1 LTKMTLN
8 IVSTHNQAFSADE
21 FLRCNICRKL
31 YKIFS
36 MHLVTI
42 TGLTVNIAVAHRS
55 GQKTVNVMGVKGL
68 WKILDAA
75 SKPVTLESLS
85 GKILA
90 VDLSIWLHQAVH
102 VNFGSERH
110 SIFEGPKAHLQ
121 ILFFRLLKLLFY
133 GIRPIIVFDGPEISI
148 LKKRTQIRRRIK
160 LNESF
165 TKSRKLQQK
174 MLKVLAAKA
183 ADRFESTINENMTAH
198 EASSALINAESTSS
212 VQDIE
217 KIERLQTSQD
227 DHFDEDMWSYSNDE
241 ILLDGID
248 LKTVNEL
255 PLELQYEIYAAM
267 KSQPSKL
274 NVPSVSGAFSN
285 YQINELLKRNEID
298 DKLAKLREEIIL
310 SDPLLTLNVHE
321 AEKSTCAVKV
331 KKLISRDN
339 RHHIIFDR
347 EEKTVEDSKL
357 TKPFENLENDIIP
370 NCVTFDGNE
379 CEEMLFDDFIPGND
393 DVNYD
398 ENVKFI
404 EERPCELFA
413 NCKTLNDDL
422 TNDSAG
428 SSIVDVSSSIE
439 ASEPA
444 FEKERYPS
452 ENEFTQQILSTAASD
467 ELCDS
472 EENKETF
479 IECQSDDSDS
489 FVEVEELSEEHL
501 HDMLNETL
509 KSEKIA
515 ENDFSDCVV
524 LETKSVVANDVAD
537 IHWTGDFQKL
547 ESEHSRAEAGARTVT
562 SQILDEC
569 EVFLRLFGVPIV
581 KSLAEAE
588 AQCAWLEQN
597 QISEGTITDDSDIW
611 LFGGQHVYR
620 NLFVK
625 KKLVQYFDMNT
636 IKELYALNR
645 EKFILLAMLVGC
657 DYSQGVENLGVV
669 TALEIIAEFNS
680 AAEQSTPIETLV
692 SFRQWFQSAPLPG
705 ESTFRTRLRK
715 LCCHFPG
722 TFPDQCVYDAFLNP
736 KVNHFHAEDF
746 KWNLPDLDA
755 IRRYAEEN
763 FNWSKEKTD
772 QHLLPVMKK
781 LGRTHCENQSRISS
795 HFLPITIDVKAKQ
808 SKRMKVLIN
817 KMKRNETNDDVAD
830 SSDCVVKKRKKQREM
845 RK

>member
-8 IVSTHNQAFSADE
+8 IVSTHNQTFSADE
-21 FLRCNICRKL
+21 FLRCKL
-31 YKIFS
+31 
-36 MHLVTI
+36 TI
-42 TGLTVNIAVAHRS
+42 TGFTVNIAVAHRS

-160 LNESF
+160 VNESL

-212 VQDIE
+212 VQ
-217 KIERLQTSQD
+217 TSQD
-227 DHFDEDMWSYSNDE
+227 DHFDEDVWSYSNDE

-274 NVPSVSGAFSN
+274 KVPSVSGAFSN

-357 TKPFENLENDIIP
+357 TKPFENVENDIIP

-404 EERPCELFA
+404 EERPCGLFA

-428 SSIVDVSSSIE
+428 SSIVDVNSSIE

-452 ENEFTQQILSTAASD
+452 ENEFTQQILSTATND
-467 ELCDS
+467 ELCNS

-524 LETKSVVANDVAD
+524 LETKSVVANDVTD

-680 AAEQSTPIETLV
+680 AAQQSTPIETLV

-795 HFLPITIDVKAKQ
+795 HFLPITIEVKAKQ

-817 KMKRNETNDDVAD
+817 KMKRNETNEDVAD

>member
-8 IVSTHNQAFSADE
+8 IVSTHNQTFSADE
-21 FLRCNICRKL
+21 FLRCKL
-31 YKIFS
+31 
-36 MHLVTI
+36 TI
-42 TGLTVNIAVAHRS
+42 TGFTVNIAVAHRS
-55 GQKTVNVMGVKGL
+55 GQKTVNAMGVKGL

-160 LNESF
+160 VNESL

-227 DHFDEDMWSYSNDE
+227 DHFDEDVWSYSNDE

-274 NVPSVSGAFSN
+274 KVPSVSGAFSN

-347 EEKTVEDSKL
+347 EEKTVEDTKL

-404 EERPCELFA
+404 EERPCGLFA

-422 TNDSAG
+422 TNESEG
-428 SSIVDVSSSIE
+428 SSIVDPVNLRL
-439 ASEPA
+439 
-444 FEKERYPS
+444 KRKD
-452 ENEFTQQILSTAASD
+452 IL
-467 ELCDS
+467 LKM
-472 EENKETF
+472 NLRNRF
-479 IECQSDDSDS
+479 YQLLQMMN
-489 FVEVEELSEEHL
+489 FELSEEHL

-537 IHWTGDFQKL
+537 VHWTGDFQKL

-680 AAEQSTPIETLV
+680 SAQQSTPIETLV
-692 SFRQWFQSAPLPG
+692 SFRQWFESAPLPG

-795 HFLPITIDVKAKQ
+795 HFLPITIEVKAKQ

-817 KMKRNETNDDVAD
+817 KMKRNETNEDVAD

>member
-1 LTKMTLN
+1 LN
-8 IVSTHNQAFSADE
+8 LIS
-21 FLRCNICRKL
+21 K
-31 YKIFS
+31 
-36 MHLVTI
+36 
-42 TGLTVNIAVAHRS
+42 
-55 GQKTVNVMGVKGL
+55 QKTINIMGVKGL

-75 SKPVTLESLS
+75 SKPVTLESLA

-121 ILFFRLLKLLFY
+121 ILFFRLLKLLFF
-133 GIRPIIVFDGPEISI
+133 GVRPIIVFDGPEISI

-160 LNESF
+160 VNESF

-183 ADRFESTINENMTAH
+183 AYRFESAINENVTAH
-198 EASSALINAESTSS
+198 EANNTPKINVESTSS

-217 KIERLQTSQD
+217 RIEELQTSHD
-227 DHFDEDMWSYSNDE
+227 DRFDEDLWSYSNDE

-267 KSQPSKL
+267 KSQPSKVKL
-274 NVPSVSGAFSN
+274 PSVSGAFSN

-347 EEKTVEDSKL
+347 EEETVEDNEQSKP
-357 TKPFENLENDIIP
+357 TDNLENDIIP
-370 NCVTFDGNE
+370 DLVTFGGNE
-379 CEEMLFDDFIPGND
+379 CEEISFDDFIPVN

-398 ENVKFI
+398 EDVKFI
-404 EERPCELFA
+404 EERPCGLFA
-413 NCKTLNDDL
+413 NCEPLHDDL
-422 TNDSAG
+422 TDDNAG
-428 SSIVDVSSSIE
+428 SSIVDVNFSIE
-439 ASEPA
+439 TSEPG
-444 FEKERYPS
+444 FEKEKLPTK
-452 ENEFTQQILSTAASD
+452 NESPQQIVSTATRD
-467 ELCDS
+467 ELCNS

-479 IECQSDDSDS
+479 IERQSDDSDS

-509 KSEKIA
+509 KSEKII
-515 ENDFSDCVV
+515 ENNISDCVV
-524 LETKSVVANDVAD
+524 LETKPVVANDDVAD
-537 IHWTGDFQKL
+537 IHCTGGDFEKL

-569 EVFLRLFGVPIV
+569 ETFLRLFGVPIV

-611 LFGGQHVYR
+611 LFGGQRVYR
-620 NLFVK
+620 YLFVK

-636 IKELYALNR
+636 IKELFALNR

-657 DYSQGVENLGVV
+657 DYSQGVENLGIV

-680 AAEQSTPIETLV
+680 AAEKSPPIETLV
-692 SFRQWFQSAPLPG
+692 NFRQWFQSAPLPG
-705 ESTFRTRLRK
+705 ESTLRTRLRK

-781 LGRTHCENQSRISS
+781 LGKTHCENQSRISS
-795 HFLPITIDVKAKQ
+795 HFLPITIEVKAKQ

-817 KMKRNETNDDVAD
+817 KMKRNETNEDVAV

-845 RK
+845 KR

>member
-1 LTKMTLN
+1 
-8 IVSTHNQAFSADE
+8 
-21 FLRCNICRKL
+21 
-31 YKIFS
+31 
-36 MHLVTI
+36 
-42 TGLTVNIAVAHRS
+42 
-55 GQKTVNVMGVKGL
+55 MGVKGL

-198 EASSALINAESTSS
+198 EASSALINAESISS

-227 DHFDEDMWSYSNDE
+227 DHFDEDVWSYSNDE

-755 IRRYAEEN
+755 IRRYAE
-763 FNWSKEKTD
+763 K
-772 QHLLPVMKK
+772 
-781 LGRTHCENQSRISS
+781 I
-795 HFLPITIDVKAKQ
+795 
-808 SKRMKVLIN
+808 LIG
-817 KMKRNETNDDVAD
+817 
-830 SSDCVVKKRKKQREM
+830 VKKKPINIFCQ
-845 RK
+845 